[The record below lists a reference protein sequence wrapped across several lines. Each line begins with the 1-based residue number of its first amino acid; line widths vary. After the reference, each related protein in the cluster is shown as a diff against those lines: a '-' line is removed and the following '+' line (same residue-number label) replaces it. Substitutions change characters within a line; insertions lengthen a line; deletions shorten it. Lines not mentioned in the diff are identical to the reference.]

1 MARTHEKKK
10 RETLAFLESRCST
23 FIHIT
28 FRCGRIRPAAPL
40 VAFTPGAKGTA
51 AHSAVQGKRLA
62 IRTIG
67 DFKIAALP
75 EETVGSFQDK
85 AYCGSS
91 V

>member
-1 MARTHEKKK
+1 MTFLVAFQRKCHFLYLSVSILARTHEKEK
-10 RETLAFLESRCST
+10 ETLAFLESRCST

-28 FRCGRIRPAAPL
+28 FRCGRLRPAAPL

-67 DFKIAALP
+67 DF
-75 EETVGSFQDK
+75 
-85 AYCGSS
+85 
-91 V
+91 